1 MTAMAAL
8 ALAALV
14 SVFWPFVADDAFI
27 TFRYSANL
35 AAGYGPI
42 YNQGQFP
49 IEGYTTFLWM
59 VLMAV
64 PHLLRLDVVTFSKIV
79 GALSSVG
86 FAIVAGLFVYS
97 SVPFLKG
104 AARTF
109 PATFAAL
116 LLACYGPTAIH
127 SVGGMETTFFAFL
140 MTLFLYVATL
150 FTGEPSSRR
159 AGILALSALLLGLTR
174 PEGNLVVIVVLV
186 ASLVMVPQ
194 PGKSMLSRAA
204 GALYVLPAA
213 VYFAWRCLYYMNPF
227 PLSFYIKVGIYGT
240 WQLRGAGDVVK
251 FLVHFGPLFWILA
264 IIGMF
269 GLRARHIP
277 AVLGVLSL
285 IVFYLFPDHILGF
298 DYRFLFP
305 SVPFLFSLAAVGVGT
320 ILRLE
325 SRFPETA
332 AFRRALIGVGV
343 LALCL
348 IVAWGAL
355 PSKMKIAEKHNFAWG
370 MHQAHIQ
377 LGMHLAKFP
386 HDEEGPILAISDAG
400 AVPYYSGWRT
410 IDTYGLNEPHIAIFG
425 EHDPEYVL
433 GQDPDL
439 LVVLSKRADVFDPR
453 VEFEGPLYDAA
464 IGRGMVVVLVLEF
477 FDSYYLWCLAYP
489 ESEVAGYLR

>member
-1 MTAMAAL
+1 MAAMAAL
-8 ALAALV
+8 ALASLV

-35 AAGYGPI
+35 AAGYGPTF
-42 YNQGQFP
+42 NRGQAP

-59 VLMAV
+59 VLMAI
-64 PHLLRLDVVTFSKIV
+64 PHLIRLDMVTFSKIV

-104 AARTF
+104 SARTF
-109 PATFAAL
+109 PATFVAL
-116 LLACYGPTAIH
+116 LLACYGPTSIH
-127 SVGGMETTFFAFL
+127 SVSGMETTFFAFL
-140 MTLFLYVATL
+140 MALFLYVATL

-174 PEGNLVVIVVLV
+174 PEGNLVAVVVLV
-186 ASLVMVPQ
+186 ASLVMVRQ
-194 PGKSMLSRAA
+194 PGKSTLPRAA
-204 GALYVLPAA
+204 VVLYVVPLIG
-213 VYFAWRCLYYMNPF
+213 YLAWRNFYYGNLF
-227 PLSFYIKVGIYGT
+227 PLSFYIKVGVYET
-240 WQLRGAGDVVK
+240 WQLRGADDVVR

-269 GLRARHIP
+269 GLKGRHIP

-305 SVPFLFSLAAVGVGT
+305 SVPFLFSLAAIGVGT
-320 ILRLE
+320 ILKLE
-325 SRFPETA
+325 SRLPEA
-332 AFRRALIGVGV
+332 AGFRRAIVGMGV

-355 PSKMKIAEKHNFAWG
+355 PSRIKIAEKNNFASG
-370 MHQAHIQ
+370 MYQAHIQ

-386 HDEEGPILAISDAG
+386 HNEEGPILAISDAG
-400 AVPYYSGWRT
+400 AVPYYSGWNT
-410 IDTYGLNEPHIAIFG
+410 IDTYGLNEPHIAVTG
-425 EHDPEYVL
+425 EHDPAYVL
-433 GQDPDL
+433 DQDPDL
-439 LVVLSKRADVFDPR
+439 LVVLSKRADLFDPR

-464 IGRGMVVVLVLEF
+464 LARGMEVALVVEF
-477 FDSYYLWCLAYP
+477 FGGYYLWCLAYP
-489 ESEVAGYLR
+489 GSEVAGYLR